1 MTPEQQLTS
10 LELSKK
16 LKELGVKQESLFCWL
31 EVIDDFNVLPEIIYY
46 KKSTSKGSYGENGYW
61 EEKVYSAFTVA
72 ELGEMLPWEIFEID
86 KGKYLVDLST
96 LVGEDG
102 WRSSLLAVSDSKSN
116 LNNHIEK
123 SDTEANARAKML
135 IYLLENKLI

>member
-1 MTPEQQLTS
+1 PYFDLHYKVVND
-10 LELSKK
+10 LEIRIMEKEDNYTEKIKK
-16 LKELGVKQESLFCWL
+16 VC
-31 EVIDDFNVLPEIIYY
+31 
-46 KKSTSKGSYGENGYW
+46 
-61 EEKVYSAFTVA
+61 SAFTVA